1 MFVKTFFFR
10 DRLKNFCEDPFFFG
24 KHLRLC
30 PWPRAFLSLASRVSV
45 LGKAVLGLGFLLCP
59 LPWPRA
65 LCPRLHLWCEAITA
79 CWWAGG
85 SLTGRPKV
93 PSLSPGQGDWINKH
107 VIAITKHNFNIGC
120 FDFLFQYIVT
130 HLDSIL
136 YILRNVCN
144 ILLTELPIRHFPHT
158 LKSLDSRICGL

>member
-1 MFVKTFFFR
+1 MALVSLVL
-10 DRLKNFCEDPFFFG
+10 DLGLE
-24 KHLRLC
+24 HSC
-30 PWPRAFLSLASRVSV
+30 PWPRECLSSERLSLASDF
-45 LGKAVLGLGFLLCP
+45 FLFS
-59 LPWPRA
+59 WPRA
-65 LCPRLHLWCEAITA
+65 LCPRLQVWCEAFTA

-85 SLTGRPKV
+85 SSTGRPKV
-93 PSLSPGQGDWINKH
+93 PSLSPDWINKH

-130 HLDSIL
+130 YLDSIL

-158 LKSLDSRICGL
+158 LKSLDSHICGL